1 MESWHTG
8 HWTLRIRDTSDLK
21 NSYRTVRTLIIYK
34 LAYNCG
40 HRLEVFGWL
49 KCLNTPWH
57 QVRGASCMVFGCKVS
72 QVWSVPGPKWTV
84 SDLLVADRSS
94 RDYTRLDTSHGTTAH
109 NSSRPAVGLDLHYNC
124 DRGLTTYSSSLKHLR
139 CNERQSSQHSPQL
152 KTAQRV

>member
-34 LAYNCG
+34 LAYNFG
-40 HRLEVFGWL
+40 HRLEVFRWL

-57 QVRGASCMVFGCKVS
+57 QVRGASCMVFGSKVS

-94 RDYTRLDTSHGTTAH
+94 RDYTRLESEVSRVRSGQYRTFLSQIGLRGTTQLH
-109 NSSRPAVGLDLHYNC
+109 TTAVDLQLDWTC
-124 DRGLTTYSSSLKHLR
+124 IITV
-139 CNERQSSQHSPQL
+139 
-152 KTAQRV
+152 TAA